1 MNKKYRKVIIAGNWK
16 MNQLPSGVKPF
27 VEELKTKLPAGMNGC
42 SVVLCV
48 PATHLAAASA
58 RRTFP
63 SLTRA
68 HIPARSAWI

>member
-48 PATHLAAASA
+48 PATHLAALA
-58 RRTFP
+58 R
-63 SLTRA
+63 
-68 HIPARSAWI
+68 